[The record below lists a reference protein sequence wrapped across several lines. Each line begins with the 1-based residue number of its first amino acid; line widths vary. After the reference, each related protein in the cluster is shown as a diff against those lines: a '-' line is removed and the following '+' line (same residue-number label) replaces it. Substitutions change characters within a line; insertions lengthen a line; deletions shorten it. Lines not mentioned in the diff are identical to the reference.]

1 MKCTMDLDTFLGS
14 VHLPNGM
21 KIHDY
26 GCGITSMPVPSPDK
40 QSWTNLRQIAIENQS
55 GKLFPVIL
63 DDFAYNGRGPICIS
77 VSEISEG
84 INKAIETLGAAR

>member
-1 MKCTMDLDTFLGS
+1 MKCTMDLETFLGY

-26 GCGITSMPVPSPDK
+26 GNGIAIMPVPSSDK
-40 QSWTNLRQIAIENQS
+40 KSWTNLRQIAIGNQAGES
-55 GKLFPVIL
+55 FPVIL
-63 DDFAYNGRGPICIS
+63 YSCSYNGRGEICVS

>member
-1 MKCTMDLDTFLGS
+1 MKCTMDLETFMGS

-21 KIHDY
+21 KFHDY
-26 GCGITSMPVPSPDK
+26 GNGITIMPVPSPDK
-40 QSWTNLRQIAIENQS
+40 KSWTNLRQIAIGNQA

-63 DDFAYNGRGPICIS
+63 DSFSYNGRGEICVS

-84 INKAIETLGAAR
+84 INKAIEVLESAK